1 MCPEVRV
8 SNSPFPGLAF
18 PGRGAYDDGPKK
30 FVNIPSP
37 SPSKD
42 HVETVFSGSLTVVE
56 AMPAAV
62 SNGAGDVPDAELVLR
77 SQNGSTEAFES
88 LVTRYRGKIYAMTLN
103 MTGSDADA
111 WDLSQEVFIKAWR
124 SLPKF
129 EARSQFFTWI
139 YRITHNVVIDWVRK
153 RKIQGGTEFNDEL
166 GTVPAAGAVTTPR
179 GTLEPDHALSNRELG
194 VRIKA
199 ALAEL
204 SPEHRAVIILKEV
217 DGLSYQEIAD
227 SVGCTIGTVMSRLF
241 YARKRLQTL
250 LQDVY
255 DNRQQENLL

>member
-1 MCPEVRV
+1 
-8 SNSPFPGLAF
+8 
-18 PGRGAYDDGPKK
+18 
-30 FVNIPSP
+30 
-37 SPSKD
+37 
-42 HVETVFSGSLTVVE
+42 VEAVFSGPITVIE
-56 AMPAAV
+56 AAPIAV
-62 SNGAGDVPDAELVLR
+62 NPGAGEVPDADLVAR
-77 SQNGSTEAFES
+77 CQGGSTEAFET

-103 MTGSDADA
+103 MTGNDADA

-153 RKIQGGTEFNDEL
+153 RKIQGGTEFNDEM
-166 GTVPAAGAVTTPR
+166 GTVPAAGAVTVPR
-179 GTLEPDHALSNRELG
+179 GTLEPDAVLSNQELG
-194 VRIKA
+194 ARIKV

-204 SPEHRAVIILKEV
+204 SPEHRAVILLKEV

-255 DNRQQENLL
+255 ENRQQED

>member
-1 MCPEVRV
+1 M
-8 SNSPFPGLAF
+8 
-18 PGRGAYDDGPKK
+18 
-30 FVNIPSP
+30 NIPTP

-42 HVETVFSGSLTVVE
+42 HVEAVFSGPITVIE
-56 AMPAAV
+56 AAPIAV
-62 SNGAGDVPDAELVLR
+62 NPGAGEVPDADLVAR
-77 SQNGSTEAFES
+77 CQGGSTEAFET

-103 MTGSDADA
+103 MTGNDADA

-153 RKIQGGTEFNDEL
+153 RKIQGGTEFNDEM
-166 GTVPAAGAVTTPR
+166 GTVPAAGAVTVPR
-179 GTLEPDHALSNRELG
+179 GTLEPDAVLSNQELG
-194 VRIKA
+194 ARIKV

-204 SPEHRAVIILKEV
+204 SPEHRAVILLKEV

-255 DNRQQENLL
+255 ENRQQED